1 MHRKLLDGSDIA
13 PVLKLSELGKLY
25 SSRFK
30 DIEMEDEGCLH
41 TTHLKVRLLS
51 YFPDMRAHSHGRE
64 VLLMFHKD
72 IGLAIQKAYD
82 GDFDSEAMNIAR
94 AAKII
99 HRDLFKIKIVSM
111 ELLLQHSRMNV
122 YHHRYWN

>member
-1 MHRKLLDGSDIA
+1 MTLL
-13 PVLKLSELGKLY
+13 LFFKLSELGKLY
-25 SSRFK
+25 SSRLK
-30 DIEMEDEGCLH
+30 DLGVEDDGRIH
-41 TTHLKVRLLS
+41 ITRLKMRLLS

-64 VLLMFHKD
+64 VLLMFDKD